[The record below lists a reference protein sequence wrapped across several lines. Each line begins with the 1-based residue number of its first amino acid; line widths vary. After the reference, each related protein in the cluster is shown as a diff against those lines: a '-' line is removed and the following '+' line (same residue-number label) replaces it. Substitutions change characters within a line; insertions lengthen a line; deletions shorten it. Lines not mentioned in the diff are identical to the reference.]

1 MSLEQGF
8 TIIDSALDLAMSHLE
23 QHGLPKDDA
32 QIALL
37 IRLRNIVPQE
47 VAKMADLLSD
57 DDELSVAINQKNV
70 FEQGELGNY

>member
-8 TIIDSALDLAMSHLE
+8 TIIDSALDLAISHLE
-23 QHGLPKDDA
+23 QHGLPKGDA

-37 IRLRNIVPQE
+37 IRLRNIVPQD

-57 DDELSVAINQKNV
+57 DDELNVAINQQTV
-70 FEQGELGNY
+70 FEDGELGNY